1 MASNIVHRRAAK
13 ALRRKALVAAKRR
26 AENGGTSLPLPQRV
40 RDVAARPIHS
50 CLMHE
55 GLLERGSGVVIL
67 TRAVGTDE
75 LAMASFLVD
84 TFCLGVKDA
93 FFRTI
98 APWDLEACLDDAAAV
113 ATPFVAVE
121 PSFARKLVGDAT
133 RYAAGLGLTPHPD
146 FAAIEALF
154 GDVRADDCDVTFPFG
169 RDGRPL
175 YMVGPTE
182 SPMQIRARLAQLR
195 RQLGDDG
202 FAFVGPDM
210 IHRGA
215 AVVEGVSG

>member
-1 MASNIVHRRAAK
+1 MASNIAHRRAAK

-26 AENGGTSLPLPQRV
+26 AENGGASLPLSQRV
-40 RDVAARPIHS
+40 RGFAASPIQR

-67 TRAVGTDE
+67 IRAVGAGE

-98 APWDLEACLDDAAAV
+98 TPWDLEDCLDDAAV
-113 ATPFVAVE
+113 ATPLVAVE

-146 FAAIEALF
+146 FAATEALF
-154 GDVRADDCDVTFPFG
+154 GDVRADDCDVTFHFG

-175 YMVGPTE
+175 YIVGPTE
-182 SPMQIRARLAQLR
+182 SPTQIRARLAQLR

-202 FAFVGPDM
+202 FAFVGPGM
-210 IHRGA
+210 IPRA